1 MALRDQLTL
10 SLFDDTA
17 LLGLTADA
25 SPAAAQPVLDIP
37 TLDEPPEHLP
47 VDYRL
52 AGDRCL
58 AATWCLRAADNLA
71 ALELLQRR

>member
-17 LLGLTADA
+17 LLGLTADV
-25 SPAAAQPVLDIP
+25 PTAAVQPVLNPP
-37 TLDEPPEHLP
+37 TPGEPPEHLP

-52 AGDRCL
+52 TPL
-58 AATWCLRAADNLA
+58 AAFTMSSTNSPASPV
-71 ALELLQRR
+71 